1 MRSNRPVRPGGTIPG
16 ISDGYFTIYMHMTPS
31 VSNGQFI
38 SQGQQIGT
46 IDSSGC
52 QSKHHVHV
60 ARKDPSNNSVN
71 FVIPGCSNSP
81 TPMNWYDDPQGAA
94 FDNDDDDNTN

>member
-71 FVIPGCSNSP
+71 FVIPGFSNSP